1 MNMFLNRLWLMIFT
15 RYNLTAF
22 FISAV
27 EIFGLLG
34 TCLYIMM
41 VVSRNKLNL
50 FEVISAYTGF
60 SLYSGWVTTATI
72 LNVTFCFK
80 GVGFREEKMEMSE
93 STVACFILWIAEI
106 IYIVASYRE
115 QNVIFGSVWIWAA
128 FAILD
133 R

>member
-1 MNMFLNRLWLMIFT
+1 MFLNRLWLMIFT

-41 VVSRNKLNL
+41 VVSRNKLNT
-50 FEVISAYTGF
+50 FEVISVYTGF

-80 GVGFREEKMEMSE
+80 GVGFREEKMDMSE

-115 QNVIFGSVWIWAA
+115 QNVVFGSVWIWAA